1 MGNDELRSIA
11 RRLRDLVEPIA
22 ANVYFAPEAAA
33 AYEALG
39 VHGFAPGYFPSRG
52 GCLGQV
58 PGDVI
63 AAAFGVFK
71 PAMVREAV
79 DETWAITDAAAM
91 VAAREQGAV
100 ASLARIFG
108 GDAAISGAIP
118 RATELLRRAA
128 AAAPPGEGRA
138 LYSGLTSLG
147 YPGTPLGDLW
157 RAADLVREHRGDSH
171 IIAWVAYGLDPIQAT
186 LCTEL
191 WWHLPFVSYVRTR
204 GWNDDEI
211 GGAVE
216 RLRSAGLVEGDEFT
230 EAGERL
236 RADIEWCTDQQ
247 ERPIVTALGGDAEE
261 LLGLLT
267 PMAEAILAARGY
279 PADPRQ
285 MTRP

>member
-1 MGNDELRSIA
+1 
-11 RRLRDLVEPIA
+11 
-22 ANVYFAPEAAA
+22 VYFAPEAAQ

-52 GCLGQV
+52 GCLGQA
-58 PGDVI
+58 PGEVI

-79 DETWAITDAAAM
+79 DTAWAVTDATAM
-91 VAAREQGAV
+91 VAAREEGAV

-108 GDAAISGAIP
+108 DDPTIAAAIP

-147 YPGTPLGDLW
+147 FPGTPLGDLW

-171 IIAWVAYGLDPIQAT
+171 IIAWVANGLDPIQAT
-186 LCTEL
+186 LTTEL
-191 WWHLPFVSYVRTR
+191 WWRLPFVSYVRTR

-211 GGAVE
+211 NGAVE
-216 RLRSAGLVEGDEFT
+216 RLCRAGLVDGTEFT
-230 EAGERL
+230 AAGERL

-247 ERPIVTALGGDAEE
+247 ERPIVEALGDDAVE
-261 LLGLLT
+261 LLTLLT
-267 PMAEAILAARGY
+267 PMADAILAAGGY
-279 PADPRQ
+279 PADPRL